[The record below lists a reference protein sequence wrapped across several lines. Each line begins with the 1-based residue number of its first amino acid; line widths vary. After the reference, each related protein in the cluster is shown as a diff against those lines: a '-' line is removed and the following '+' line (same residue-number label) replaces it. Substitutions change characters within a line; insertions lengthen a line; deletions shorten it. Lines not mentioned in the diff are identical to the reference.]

1 MAMYFFAMQIMTGQ
15 EEAYVDLYQKTYG
28 EIRLHAIKKTIL
40 SRKKG
45 KAVNLTSMMFPG
57 YLFFQCDQELPP
69 ASVVGGL
76 KRTRNFVRILPSTNG
91 IKPLGERDTAIIRH
105 LVSYGQTIG
114 TSLVTFDE
122 NNRIKVIQ
130 GPLAGLEGM
139 IVKVDRRKRR
149 AKVRL
154 DLNNSPIVF
163 DLGYESIETAA
174 ETPK

>member
-1 MAMYFFAMQIMTGQ
+1 MTGQ
-15 EEAYVDLYQKTYG
+15 EDAYIELYDKTFG
-28 EIRLHAIKKTIL
+28 GVRLHAIKKTIL

-45 KAVNLTSMMFPG
+45 KVARVTSMMFPG
-57 YLFFQCDQELPP
+57 YLFFQCDQEYPP
-69 ASVVGGL
+69 SLVVRGL
-76 KRTRNFVRILPSTNG
+76 KRTRNFVRILPATNG
-91 IKPLGERDTAIIRH
+91 IKPLSERDSTIIRH

-154 DLNNSPIVF
+154 DLNNSPITF
-163 DLGYESIETAA
+163 DLGFEMLET
-174 ETPK
+174 TPREGQ